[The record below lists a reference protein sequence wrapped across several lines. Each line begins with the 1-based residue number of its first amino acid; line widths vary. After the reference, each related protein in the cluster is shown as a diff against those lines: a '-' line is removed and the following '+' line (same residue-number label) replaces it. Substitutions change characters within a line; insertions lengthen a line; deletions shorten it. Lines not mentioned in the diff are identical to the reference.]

1 MALEMATEPH
11 PEVPEFVVVGVDGH
25 RHPAFNATPRSGV
38 IFQSASIIGP
48 HVQSV
53 ETDNSDNNRN
63 ELYAPCFKAADELI
77 ATANKYSKKRSLKSL
92 SIADVHTW
100 DEVDTAMLAACDSL
114 ERIATKDKDTS
125 GFTGKV
131 KSAFRAL
138 CQRANIGLN
147 FTNLVPQD
155 FPGGSVLCGGL
166 KMVFTALQST
176 SNYQDDVYRA
186 IEDLPFTIND
196 HAAYICLD
204 KQDEDLHRRNAAL
217 YAALFQLL
225 ECILSWF
232 AKNPVGALA
241 TAIAFAFCGY
251 GNGNP
256 QGLAE
261 ALKMKQA
268 NVQRAASRFEKHA
281 LWLQN
286 QRHNDSIEL
295 QHWMA
300 YELFRTREDVSV
312 IRARCE
318 VLESLTQFL
327 QQAHRSRL
335 ETLTGFL
342 DPESTKIRKSAR
354 KRSAAEL
361 RENFLRDA
369 EYEPA
374 VIEQDINHILRLR
387 MGSRQQLDE
396 DRVVELHNH
405 PQFQSWLSVDES
417 SVLFIQGNSDTP
429 QCKEVAFVA
438 AQVADMAK
446 RMYMEPTEPAVH
458 VIPLAFFCS
467 EHIASRRDRLGHPNA
482 LIWMLLLQLVDC
494 YQGFSGSKLGKG
506 LTMTADGESEEVCAA
521 FENLIGHL
529 SSNVIVI
536 LVVEGLDSFLHPS
549 IRRELMEIAGFLER
563 LPTESRGNCKL
574 KILCTST
581 ASSDLLEDI
590 FHDDQILRLPRT
602 PRANSGLRNAEA
614 LAGLSD
620 IVTSPRF

>member
-1 MALEMATEPH
+1 MATEPH
-11 PEVPEFVVVGVDGH
+11 PEVPEFVVVGLDGR

-38 IFQSASIIGP
+38 IFQSALITGP
-48 HVQSV
+48 GVQSV
-53 ETDNSDNNRN
+53 ETVDSEPDHN
-63 ELYAPCFKAADELI
+63 ELYAPCFKAAHELI
-77 ATANKYSKKRSLKSL
+77 ATANKYSKKRSLKL
-92 SIADVHTW
+92 LGIADVHTW
-100 DEVDTAMLAACDSL
+100 DEVDAAMLAACDSL
-114 ERIATKDKDTS
+114 ERIATKDRDTS

-176 SNYQDDVYRA
+176 SSYQDDVYRA

-196 HAAYICLD
+196 HAAYIRLD

-217 YAALFQLL
+217 CTALFQLL

-232 AKNPVGALA
+232 AKNPVA
-241 TAIAFAFCGY
+241 TSMKMLVQ
-251 GNGNP
+251 P

-318 VLESLTQFL
+318 VLESFIQFL
-327 QQAHRSRL
+327 QQAHRSQ
-335 ETLTGFL
+335 TLAGFL
-342 DPESTKIRKSAR
+342 DTESPRAR
-354 KRSAAEL
+354 KGMRRRSAAEL
-361 RENFLRDA
+361 RESFLRDV
-369 EYEPA
+369 EYEPTA
-374 VIEQDINHILRLR
+374 IERDINHILRLR
-387 MGSRQQLDE
+387 TGSRQELDE

-438 AQVADMAK
+438 AQVADIGK
-446 RMYMEPTEPAVH
+446 RMHVEPTEPAVR
-458 VIPLAFFCS
+458 VVALAFFCS
-467 EHIASRRDRLGHPNA
+467 EHAASRRDRLGHPNA

-494 YQGFSGSKLGKG
+494 YQEFSGSKLEKG
-506 LTMTADGESEEVCAA
+506 LAMIADGETEKVCAA
-521 FENLIGHL
+521 FESLIGHL
-529 SSNVIVI
+529 PSNVIVVM
-536 LVVEGLDSFLHPS
+536 VVEGVDSFLHLS
-549 IRRELMEIAGFLER
+549 IRRELMEIIGFLAR
-563 LPTESRGNCKL
+563 LPAGSLGNCKL
-574 KILCTST
+574 KILCTS
-581 ASSDLLEDI
+581 AVSSDLLEDL
-590 FHDDQILRLPRT
+590 FHEEQILRLPRT
-602 PRANSGLRNAEA
+602 SRATSGLRNTEA
-614 LAGLSD
+614 LAGLSG
-620 IVTSPRF
+620 IATSREC